1 MATFE
6 SPIKTIPASQEA
18 VYNKFSNLSNLE
30 SIQGRLPE
38 DKIKD
43 FTFDNDSCSFSVS
56 PIGTLGLRV
65 IEREPIKTIKF
76 ESEKSPIQFNLWI
89 QLIGT
94 SPNETKVKLTIKAE
108 LSPFIKPMVSKP
120 LQDAL
125 NKMAD
130 MMTMLPY

>member
-6 SPIKTIPASQEA
+6 SPITTIPASQEA

-30 SIQGRLPE
+30 AVKDRIPQ

-43 FTFDNDSCSFSVS
+43 FQFDNDSCSFSVS
-56 PIGTLGLRV
+56 PIGTLGLR
-65 IEREPIKTIKF
+65 IIDREPMKTIKF
-76 ESEKSPIQFNLWI
+76 ESEKSPIAFNLWI

-94 SPNETKVKLTIKAE
+94 APNETKAKLTIKAE
-108 LSPFIKPMVSKP
+108 LNPFIKGMVSKP

>member
-6 SPIKTIPASQEA
+6 SPIKTIAASQEA
-18 VYNKFSNLSNLE
+18 IYNKFSNLSNLAA
-30 SIQGRLPE
+30 IQDRLPQ

-43 FTFDNDSCSFSVS
+43 FQFDNDSCSFSVS
-56 PIGTLGLRV
+56 PIGALGLRI

-89 QLIGT
+89 QLVPT
-94 SPNETKVKLTIKAE
+94 SPYETKVKITLKAE

>member
-1 MATFE
+1 MATYE
-6 SPIKTIPASQEA
+6 SPVKIIAASQEA

-30 SIQGRLPE
+30 AIKDRIPQ

-43 FTFDNDSCSFSVS
+43 FEFDNDSVCFSVS
-56 PIGTLGLRV
+56 PIGTLGMRI
-65 IEREPIKTIKF
+65 IEREPMKTIKF

-89 QLIGT
+89 QLISTG
-94 SPNETKVKLTIKAE
+94 PYETKVKLTLKAE
-108 LSPFIKPMVSKP
+108 LSMFIKPMVSKP

-130 MMTMLPY
+130 MMT